1 MFSFLFRKKKKPPAT
16 KTAIACPDCSALFTR
31 AELERHDC
39 ICPAC
44 GQPVKVAE
52 ACGKFT

>member
-1 MFSFLFRKKKKPPAT
+1 MFSFLFRKKKTPAS

-31 AELERHDC
+31 DELDRHDC

-44 GQPVKVAE
+44 GKPVEVAE
-52 ACGKFT
+52 ECGRFT

>member
-1 MFSFLFRKKKKPPAT
+1 MFSFLFRKNKKPPVA

-31 AELERHDC
+31 AELERRDC

-44 GQPVKVAE
+44 GKPVDVAE
-52 ACGKFT
+52 ECGKFT

>member
-1 MFSFLFRKKKKPPAT
+1 MFSFLFRKKKTPAS

-31 AELERHDC
+31 AELDRHDC

-44 GQPVKVAE
+44 GKPVEVAE
-52 ACGKFT
+52 ECGRFT